1 MAAGHRIRRATP
13 DDADALAAVIHRLG
27 GFRAFE
33 GADEGAVRTAVRA
46 NLAATLA
53 GGGST
58 LLVAEDDG
66 GIFGWAQVHWLHDLF
81 LSGPE
86 GYLTELFIAETHQGN
101 GVGTEL
107 HDLLVAEARA
117 RGAYRMT
124 LLNGKHRDSY
134 ARGYYTSR
142 GWEERE
148 GMASF
153 VLWLAD

>member
-1 MAAGHRIRRATP
+1 MVAGHRIRRAMP
-13 DDADALAAVIHRLG
+13 DDADALAGVIHRLG

-33 GADEGAVRTAVRA
+33 GVDEHAVRVAVRA

-58 LLVAEDDG
+58 LLVAEDDDG
-66 GIFGWAQVHWLHDLF
+66 VFGWAQAHWLHDLF
-81 LSGPE
+81 MPGPE
-86 GYLTELFIAETHQGN
+86 GYLTELFIAETHRAR

-107 HDLLVAEARA
+107 HDLLVAEARE

-134 ARGYYTSR
+134 ARGYYTAR
-142 GWEERE
+142 GWEERA

-153 VLWLAD
+153 VLWLTD

>member
-1 MAAGHRIRRATP
+1 MAGPHRIRPAEP
-13 DDADALAAVIHRLG
+13 GDADELARVIHRLG

-33 GADEGAVRTAVRA
+33 GASEDAVRDAVRG
-46 NLAATLA
+46 NLAASLA

-58 LLVAEDDG
+58 LLVAEDDDG
-66 GIFGWAQVHWLHDLF
+66 VFAWAQAHWLHDLF
-81 LSGPE
+81 MPGPE
-86 GYLTELFIAETHQGN
+86 GYLTELFVAASHRGR

-107 HDLLVAEARA
+107 HDLLVAEARR

-124 LLNGKHRDSY
+124 LLNGRHRDSY
-134 ARGYYTSR
+134 ARGYYAAR